1 MERGASYTVHRAGV
15 SVVGLQVL
23 FVVADGALVDQ
34 TVLCPGEVRGSI
46 SSREVERKSASL
58 SRDDPFRVAF
68 WVEHRRERVSR
79 GWLPSFRGGQI
90 FRLFKHYQDNTN
102 DERGSP

>member
-23 FVVADGALVDQ
+23 LVVADGALVDQ
-34 TVLCPGEVRGSI
+34 TILCPGEVRGSV

-58 SRDDPFRVAF
+58 PRDHPFRAAF
-68 WVEHRRERVSR
+68 NVEHRRERIIE
-79 GWLPSFRGGQI
+79 GWLPSFGGQI
-90 FRLFKHYQDNTN
+90 VCLFIHY
-102 DERGSP
+102 